1 MRFGTFYADCKK
13 PTLPH
18 SRRQG
23 KFYGVNPAVHYLL
36 SRCRRLSYIHRL
48 RSLWKTAR
56 NAGESSYPASIDFG
70 GRRESICSNM
80 SFNDKRRG
88 RGRDKRDRFGDDSF
102 GEAPSFPGEIR
113 GGGERSGGG
122 FGGPRGGGGGFGGG
136 GGGGFR
142 SGGFGGGAPRGPAM
156 PAQVI
161 GEGKG
166 VVKFFNGQKGFG
178 FIQVDDR
185 PDDVFVHISAVE
197 QAGLTG
203 LAEGQPLEFTLVDRG
218 GKVSATDLVIDGEP
232 MPVPERAP
240 RPDRGGFDRGGD
252 RGGFRGGGDRGDRGG
267 FDRAPM
273 RESTGERANGTVKF
287 FNDMKGFGFIQRD
300 DGGEDVFVHISALE
314 RSGVGNVTQNDRLA
328 FDIEVDRRGKY
339 SAANVERLAE

>member
-1 MRFGTFYADCKK
+1 
-13 PTLPH
+13 
-18 SRRQG
+18 
-23 KFYGVNPAVHYLL
+23 
-36 SRCRRLSYIHRL
+36 
-48 RSLWKTAR
+48 
-56 NAGESSYPASIDFG
+56 
-70 GRRESICSNM
+70 M

-88 RGRDKRDRFGDDSF
+88 RGRDKRDRFGDDNF
-102 GEAPSFPGEIR
+102 GFDAPSFPGELR
-113 GGGERSGGG
+113 GGERSGGG

-142 SGGFGGGAPRGPAM
+142 GGAPRGPAM
-156 PAQVI
+156 PAQVV
-161 GEGKG
+161 GNGKG
-166 VVKFFNGQKGFG
+166 VVKFFNNQKGFG

-218 GKVSATDLVIDGEP
+218 GKVSATDLVIEGDP
-232 MPVPERAP
+232 LPVPERAP
-240 RPDRGGFDRGGD
+240 RPERSGFDRGDRGGD
-252 RGGFRGGGDRGDRGG
+252 RGGFNRGGDRDGG
-267 FDRAPM
+267 FQRGPM

-314 RSGVGNVTQNDRLA
+314 RSGVGLVTQNDRLA
-328 FDIEVDRRGKY
+328 FDIEVDRRGKF
-339 SAANVERLAE
+339 SATNVERLAE